1 MQSFLNDQVST
12 TEAKEIL
19 KNTDVDFNKATDEEI
34 NQAVLQ
40 AALKE
45 MVDKQKSTE
54 TLATQPRTRT
64 FMRAMATPRMLAA
77 AVSGD
82 EKAQKSLNY
91 SDNYTFASLV
101 FDPEALDSDAVKN
114 STSIPFNIHAYMS
127 GSNSGSRYKIDLNL
141 DSKIAD
147 HVTKIS
153 VNQAGGSN
161 PVTFT
166 RLKNDDGTPSNIWEI
181 NYIRAN
187 GGLFGGAEI
196 LANKTAA
203 GGQIELDDTVE
214 NILNEAGDLSN
225 NKLNYQIYVRD
236 SSANTIVRS
245 SESSGYFLTS
255 TDDDLVKLNNNTSTA
270 NSKDFKASSGTAIL
284 DTKVGDN
291 GAIIVD
297 QQIVK
302 NGTFGY
308 GGASN
313 KQWSYNYQIDKDLIP
328 FIQSV
333 ELDRYDYNGLNGFN
347 KTYNASNKVAD
358 LSIDANGNGTITAS
372 DLNSL
377 IEFNNGLPEPI
388 GMRIV
393 IKLNQSANNILT
405 KDAQYD
411 ANGNLI
417 TSTAD
422 QVEDFTFAGYLTDN
436 AGQLINNSLGTSS
449 LELQDY
455 DQDGLLDR
463 YEREVSLTDP
473 NDADTD
479 DDSKNDGDEVKTY
492 KTSALVGKPTA
503 ADITINDTKVSG
515 SVTLKANA
523 GTQTAKVINS
533 AGQVIGT
540 STVNSDGTFSV
551 TIPKSAAG
559 QYTIAIDASN
569 YDNDETNTFNII
581 DNTIVPAPL
590 VDPVDDNDT
599 TIGVHGTAGSTITV
613 KDNNNNVI
621 GTVTLGANSTS
632 GTLTLSKPLTAGT
645 QLTSTASKNGKT
657 SEVSPTV
664 TVTDATAPDAPVI
677 NPVTSEDTTV
687 TGTAEPNSTVT
698 ITFPNGTKVEA
709 IATSNGSYRVA
720 IPTNIDLKGGETLKV
735 TSTDKAGNKSTNAN
749 TTVVDVTAPD
759 EPTINTVT
767 SEDTQIT
774 GTAEPNSTVTVTYPD
789 GTTSTATADA
799 SGNYT
804 MDIPASEDLI
814 GNEEL
819 SVTATD
825 AAGNVSTEGGTTVL
839 DTTAPEVPTVNS
851 VTSEDTTITG
861 TAEPNS
867 TVTVTF
873 PDGTTAT
880 ANADGDGNYTI
891 DIPSNEDLKGGETL
905 PVTSTDEAG
914 NQSGEATTTVTDIT
928 APEVPT
934 INPVTSEDTTITGH
948 AEPNSTVTVTFP
960 DGNTATAA
968 TDTDGNYVINIPT
981 DEDLKGGEELSVA
994 STDKAGNKSDVAT
1007 TEVTDT
1013 TAPEVPTVNPV
1024 TSEDTTITGTA
1035 EPNSTVTVTFPD
1047 GTTATAETDADGN
1060 YVIDIPSNE
1069 DLKGGEVL
1077 PVTATD
1083 KAGNTSDEAST
1094 TVTDITAP
1102 VVPTVNPVTSE
1113 DTTITG
1119 KAEPNSTVTV
1129 TFPDGTTATGT
1140 TDADGN
1146 YTIDIP
1152 TNEDLKGGE
1161 TLPVT
1166 ATDKDGNQS
1175 DQATTTVT
1183 DTTAPEA
1190 PTVNPVTSDDTQIT
1204 GKAEPNSTVTVT
1216 FPDGNTASATTDA
1229 DGNYVINIPS
1239 SEDLKGGETLPVTA
1253 TDKAGNKSDEATT
1266 TVTDTTA
1273 PTVPTVNPVTSEDTQ
1288 ITGKAEPGSTVT
1300 VTFPDG
1306 TTATGTTDAD
1316 GNYVIDIPSNED
1328 LKGGETLPVT
1338 ATDKDGNKSDPATTV
1353 VTDTTAPTVPT
1364 VNPVTSDDTTITGK
1378 AEPGSTVTVTFP
1390 DGTTATGITDEN
1402 GNYVINI
1409 PSREDLKGGETLPVT
1424 ATDKDGNRSDP
1435 ATTTVTDTTAPDAP
1449 TVNPVTSDDTTITG
1463 KAEPGSTVTV
1473 TFPDGNTASATTDAD
1488 GNYTINIPTNE
1499 DLKGG
1504 ETLPV
1509 TATDKTG
1516 NTSGEATTTVTDTT
1530 APDAPTVNPV
1540 TSDDTQITGKAEP
1553 NSTVTVTFPDGT
1565 KASGITD
1572 ADGNY
1577 VIDIPANE
1585 DLKGGEDLPI
1595 TATDKAGNTS
1605 GETKTTVTDTTAPT
1619 IPTVN
1624 PVTSDDTQ
1632 IKGKAEPGSTVTVTF
1647 PDGTTATGTTDAEG
1661 NYVIDIPA
1669 NEDLKGGET
1678 LPVTATDKD
1687 GNESEPA
1694 TTVVTDTT
1702 APTTPTVNPVTSD
1715 DTQITGKAEPGST
1728 VTVTFPDGTTATGTA
1743 DENGNYIIDIPANE
1757 DLKGGE
1763 TLPVTATD
1771 KAGNKS
1777 DPATTTVADTTAPT
1791 VPSINPVT
1799 SDDTEITGKAEPGS
1813 TVTVT
1818 FPDGT
1823 TATGTAD
1830 DDGNYT
1836 INIPSSEDL
1845 KGGETL
1851 PVTATDKD
1859 GNKSDPATTTV
1870 ADTTAPDAPT
1880 VNPVTS
1886 DDTQI
1891 TGKAEPNSTVTVT
1904 FPDGK
1909 TASAT
1914 TDADGNYVINIP
1926 SSEDLKGGETLPVT
1940 STDKAGNTSDKATTT
1955 VTDTTAPDVPTI
1967 NSVTSEDKTITGTA
1981 EPNSTVTVTFPDGTT
1996 ATGTADDEG
2005 NYVIDIPAN
2014 EDLKGGE
2021 TLPVT
2026 ATDKAGNTSDKA
2038 TTTVTDTTAPTVPS
2052 VNPVTSDDTQITGK
2066 AEPGSTVTV
2075 TFPDGTTAT
2084 GTTDDNGNYVI
2095 NIPANEDLKGGET
2108 LPVTAT
2114 DKDGN
2119 KSEPATTVVTDT
2131 TAPSVPTVNPVTSED
2146 KTITGKAEPGSTV
2159 TVTFP
2164 DGTTATGTT
2173 DDNGN
2178 YVINIPANEDLKGG
2192 ETLPVTATDKDGNKS
2207 DKATTTVADTTAP
2220 TVPTVNPVTSEDK
2233 TITGKAE
2240 PGSTVTVT
2248 FPDGTT
2254 ATGTA
2259 DDNGNY
2265 VIDIPSNEDLKGGET
2280 LPVTSTDKDGNKS
2293 DPATTV
2299 VADTTAPTVPTVNPV
2314 TSEDKTI
2321 TGTAEP
2327 NSRVT
2332 VTFPDGNTASATTDA
2347 DGNYV
2352 INIPANEDLK
2362 GGETLPVTATDKD
2375 GNQSDPATTTV
2386 TDTTAP
2392 EAPTVNPVTSDDTQ
2406 ITGKAEPNS
2415 TVTVTFP
2422 DGTTA
2427 TGTAD
2432 ADGNYVIDI
2441 PSNED
2446 LKGGETLPVTA
2457 TDKDG
2462 NTSEPATTVVTDT
2475 TAPTVPTVNPVTSED
2490 KTITGTAEPNST
2502 VTVTFPDGTTAT
2514 GTADAD
2520 GNYVIDIPSNED
2532 LKGGETLP
2540 VTATDKDGNTSEPAT
2555 TVVTDTTAPDTP
2567 TINPVTSDDTQI
2579 TGKAEPN
2586 SRVTVT
2592 FPDGTTTTGI
2602 ADDDGNYVIDIP
2614 ANEDLKG
2621 GETLPVTA
2629 TDKDGNTSEPASTV
2643 VTDTTAPSVPT
2654 VNPVTSEDKTITG
2667 TAEPGSTVT
2676 VTFPDGRTA
2685 SGTAD
2690 KNGNYVINIPTG
2702 EELNGGDHIGVTA
2715 TDADGNISP
2724 STDGTVIDNSKP
2736 VDPNQPT
2743 EPTKPVDP
2751 TNPNHTKQ
2759 PTDSDDSTNPS
2770 QPAEPKETKDSTQ
2783 PTAPS
2788 NDSKS
2793 TSSTRA
2799 YGSNKATHNSVQRD
2813 TEEQAQTDNNS
2824 EVTNS
2829 NQNNGS
2835 KVVDMNGQQVEKST
2849 KSSTNKDKD
2858 QGKGQSELPETGQ
2871 DVVNKG
2877 TLFGTLLAGL
2887 GALFLFFKR
2896 RREDE
2901 DEEENK

>member
-1 MQSFLNDQVST
+1 
-12 TEAKEIL
+12 
-19 KNTDVDFNKATDEEI
+19 
-34 NQAVLQ
+34 
-40 AALKE
+40 
-45 MVDKQKSTE
+45 
-54 TLATQPRTRT
+54 
-64 FMRAMATPRMLAA
+64 
-77 AVSGD
+77 
-82 EKAQKSLNY
+82 
-91 SDNYTFASLV
+91 
-101 FDPEALDSDAVKN
+101 
-114 STSIPFNIHAYMS
+114 
-127 GSNSGSRYKIDLNL
+127 
-141 DSKIAD
+141 
-147 HVTKIS
+147 
-153 VNQAGGSN
+153 
-161 PVTFT
+161 
-166 RLKNDDGTPSNIWEI
+166 
-181 NYIRAN
+181 
-187 GGLFGGAEI
+187 
-196 LANKTAA
+196 
-203 GGQIELDDTVE
+203 
-214 NILNEAGDLSN
+214 
-225 NKLNYQIYVRD
+225 
-236 SSANTIVRS
+236 
-245 SESSGYFLTS
+245 
-255 TDDDLVKLNNNTSTA
+255 
-270 NSKDFKASSGTAIL
+270 
-284 DTKVGDN
+284 
-291 GAIIVD
+291 
-297 QQIVK
+297 
-302 NGTFGY
+302 
-308 GGASN
+308 
-313 KQWSYNYQIDKDLIP
+313 
-328 FIQSV
+328 
-333 ELDRYDYNGLNGFN
+333 
-347 KTYNASNKVAD
+347 
-358 LSIDANGNGTITAS
+358 
-372 DLNSL
+372 
-377 IEFNNGLPEPI
+377 
-388 GMRIV
+388 MRIV

-436 AGQLINNSLGTSS
+436 AGQLINNSLGTSY

-492 KTSALVGKPTA
+492 KTSPLVGKPTA

-698 ITFPNGTKVEA
+698 VTFPDGTTQVTTADASGNYTVNIPANEDFTGGETITASAKDGAGNKSVDSNITVTDATAPNQPTVNRVTSEDKTITGTAEPNSTVTITFPNGTKVEA

-720 IPTNIDLKGGETLKV
+720 IPTNIDLKGGETLNV

-1316 GNYVIDIPSNED
+1316 GNYVIDIPTNED

-1424 ATDKDGNRSDP
+1424 ATDKDGNKSDL

-1791 VPSINPVT
+1791 VPSVNPVT

-1870 ADTTAPDAPT
+1870 ADTTAP
-1880 VNPVTS
+1880 
-1886 DDTQI
+1886 
-1891 TGKAEPNSTVTVT
+1891 
-1904 FPDGK
+1904 
-1909 TASAT
+1909 
-1914 TDADGNYVINIP
+1914 
-1926 SSEDLKGGETLPVT
+1926 
-1940 STDKAGNTSDKATTT
+1940 
-1955 VTDTTAPDVPTI
+1955 
-1967 NSVTSEDKTITGTA
+1967 
-1981 EPNSTVTVTFPDGTT
+1981 
-1996 ATGTADDEG
+1996 
-2005 NYVIDIPAN
+2005 
-2014 EDLKGGE
+2014 
-2021 TLPVT
+2021 
-2026 ATDKAGNTSDKA
+2026 
-2038 TTTVTDTTAPTVPS
+2038 
-2052 VNPVTSDDTQITGK
+2052 
-2066 AEPGSTVTV
+2066 
-2075 TFPDGTTAT
+2075 
-2084 GTTDDNGNYVI
+2084 
-2095 NIPANEDLKGGET
+2095 
-2108 LPVTAT
+2108 
-2114 DKDGN
+2114 
-2119 KSEPATTVVTDT
+2119 
-2131 TAPSVPTVNPVTSED
+2131 SVPTVNPVTSED

-2192 ETLPVTATDKDGNKS
+2192 ETLPVTS
-2207 DKATTTVADTTAP
+2207 
-2220 TVPTVNPVTSEDK
+2220 
-2233 TITGKAE
+2233 
-2240 PGSTVTVT
+2240 
-2248 FPDGTT
+2248 
-2254 ATGTA
+2254 
-2259 DDNGNY
+2259 
-2265 VIDIPSNEDLKGGET
+2265 
-2280 LPVTSTDKDGNKS
+2280 
-2293 DPATTV
+2293 
-2299 VADTTAPTVPTVNPV
+2299 
-2314 TSEDKTI
+2314 
-2321 TGTAEP
+2321 
-2327 NSRVT
+2327 
-2332 VTFPDGNTASATTDA
+2332 TDA

-2406 ITGKAEPNS
+2406 ITGKAEPGS

-2427 TGTAD
+2427 SATTD
-2432 ADGNYVIDI
+2432 EDGNYVIDI

-2462 NTSEPATTVVTDT
+2462 NESDPATTVVTDT
-2475 TAPTVPTVNPVTSED
+2475 TAPTAPTVNPVTSED

-2540 VTATDKDGNTSEPAT
+2540 VTATDKDGNESDPAT
-2555 TVVTDTTAPDTP
+2555 TVVTDTTAPDAP

-2676 VTFPDGRTA
+2676 VTFPDGTTATGTADADGNYVIDIPSNEDLKGGETLPVTATDKDGNTSEKASTVVKDTTAPNVPTINPVTSDDTQITGKAEPNSTVTVTFPDGTTASATTDADGNYVIDIPSNVDLKGGETLPVTATDKDGNTSDKASTVVTDTTAPTAPTVNPVTSEDKTITGTAESGSTVTVTFPDGTTATGIADENGNYVIDIPANEDLKGGETLPVTATDKDGNTSEKASTVVKDTTAPEAPTVNPVHKGDKTITGTAEPGSTVTVTFPDGRTA

-2690 KNGNYVINIPTG
+2690 EDGNYVINIPTG
-2702 EELNGGDHIGVTA
+2702 EELKGGDHIGVTA

-2770 QPAEPKETKDSTQ
+2770 QPAEPKETKDTTQ

>member
-1 MQSFLNDQVST
+1 
-12 TEAKEIL
+12 
-19 KNTDVDFNKATDEEI
+19 
-34 NQAVLQ
+34 
-40 AALKE
+40 
-45 MVDKQKSTE
+45 
-54 TLATQPRTRT
+54 
-64 FMRAMATPRMLAA
+64 
-77 AVSGD
+77 
-82 EKAQKSLNY
+82 
-91 SDNYTFASLV
+91 
-101 FDPEALDSDAVKN
+101 
-114 STSIPFNIHAYMS
+114 
-127 GSNSGSRYKIDLNL
+127 
-141 DSKIAD
+141 
-147 HVTKIS
+147 
-153 VNQAGGSN
+153 
-161 PVTFT
+161 
-166 RLKNDDGTPSNIWEI
+166 
-181 NYIRAN
+181 
-187 GGLFGGAEI
+187 
-196 LANKTAA
+196 
-203 GGQIELDDTVE
+203 
-214 NILNEAGDLSN
+214 
-225 NKLNYQIYVRD
+225 
-236 SSANTIVRS
+236 
-245 SESSGYFLTS
+245 
-255 TDDDLVKLNNNTSTA
+255 
-270 NSKDFKASSGTAIL
+270 
-284 DTKVGDN
+284 
-291 GAIIVD
+291 
-297 QQIVK
+297 
-302 NGTFGY
+302 
-308 GGASN
+308 
-313 KQWSYNYQIDKDLIP
+313 
-328 FIQSV
+328 
-333 ELDRYDYNGLNGFN
+333 
-347 KTYNASNKVAD
+347 
-358 LSIDANGNGTITAS
+358 
-372 DLNSL
+372 
-377 IEFNNGLPEPI
+377 
-388 GMRIV
+388 MRIV

-1119 KAEPNSTVTV
+1119 KAEPNSTVT
-1129 TFPDGTTATGT
+1129 FPDGTTATGT

-1390 DGTTATGITDEN
+1390 DGT
-1402 GNYVINI
+1402 
-1409 PSREDLKGGETLPVT
+1409 
-1424 ATDKDGNRSDP
+1424 
-1435 ATTTVTDTTAPDAP
+1435 
-1449 TVNPVTSDDTTITG
+1449 
-1463 KAEPGSTVTV
+1463 
-1473 TFPDGNTASATTDAD
+1473 
-1488 GNYTINIPTNE
+1488 
-1499 DLKGG
+1499 
-1504 ETLPV
+1504 
-1509 TATDKTG
+1509 
-1516 NTSGEATTTVTDTT
+1516 
-1530 APDAPTVNPV
+1530 
-1540 TSDDTQITGKAEP
+1540 
-1553 NSTVTVTFPDGT
+1553 

-1715 DTQITGKAEPGST
+1715 DTQ
-1728 VTVTFPDGTTATGTA
+1728 
-1743 DENGNYIIDIPANE
+1743 
-1757 DLKGGE
+1757 
-1763 TLPVTATD
+1763 
-1771 KAGNKS
+1771 
-1777 DPATTTVADTTAPT
+1777 
-1791 VPSINPVT
+1791 
-1799 SDDTEITGKAEPGS
+1799 ITGKAEPGS

-2406 ITGKAEPNS
+2406 ITGKAESNS

>member
-1 MQSFLNDQVST
+1 M
-12 TEAKEIL
+12 
-19 KNTDVDFNKATDEEI
+19 
-34 NQAVLQ
+34 
-40 AALKE
+40 
-45 MVDKQKSTE
+45 
-54 TLATQPRTRT
+54 
-64 FMRAMATPRMLAA
+64 
-77 AVSGD
+77 
-82 EKAQKSLNY
+82 
-91 SDNYTFASLV
+91 
-101 FDPEALDSDAVKN
+101 
-114 STSIPFNIHAYMS
+114 
-127 GSNSGSRYKIDLNL
+127 
-141 DSKIAD
+141 
-147 HVTKIS
+147 
-153 VNQAGGSN
+153 
-161 PVTFT
+161 
-166 RLKNDDGTPSNIWEI
+166 
-181 NYIRAN
+181 
-187 GGLFGGAEI
+187 
-196 LANKTAA
+196 
-203 GGQIELDDTVE
+203 
-214 NILNEAGDLSN
+214 
-225 NKLNYQIYVRD
+225 
-236 SSANTIVRS
+236 
-245 SESSGYFLTS
+245 
-255 TDDDLVKLNNNTSTA
+255 
-270 NSKDFKASSGTAIL
+270 
-284 DTKVGDN
+284 
-291 GAIIVD
+291 
-297 QQIVK
+297 
-302 NGTFGY
+302 
-308 GGASN
+308 
-313 KQWSYNYQIDKDLIP
+313 
-328 FIQSV
+328 
-333 ELDRYDYNGLNGFN
+333 
-347 KTYNASNKVAD
+347 
-358 LSIDANGNGTITAS
+358 
-372 DLNSL
+372 
-377 IEFNNGLPEPI
+377 
-388 GMRIV
+388 
-393 IKLNQSANNILT
+393 
-405 KDAQYD
+405 
-411 ANGNLI
+411 
-417 TSTAD
+417 
-422 QVEDFTFAGYLTDN
+422 
-436 AGQLINNSLGTSS
+436 
-449 LELQDY
+449 
-455 DQDGLLDR
+455 
-463 YEREVSLTDP
+463 
-473 NDADTD
+473 
-479 DDSKNDGDEVKTY
+479 
-492 KTSALVGKPTA
+492 
-503 ADITINDTKVSG
+503 
-515 SVTLKANA
+515 
-523 GTQTAKVINS
+523 
-533 AGQVIGT
+533 
-540 STVNSDGTFSV
+540 NSDGTFSV

-698 ITFPNGTKVEA
+698 VTFPDGTTQVTTADASGNYTVNIPANEDFTGGETITASAKDAAGNKSVDSNITVTDATAPNQPTVNRVTSEDKTITGTAEPNSTVTITFPNGTKVEA

-720 IPTNIDLKGGETLKV
+720 IPTNIDLKGGETLNV

-1316 GNYVIDIPSNED
+1316 GNYVIDIPTNED

-1424 ATDKDGNRSDP
+1424 ATDKDGNKSDP

-1632 IKGKAEPGSTVTVTF
+1632 I
-1647 PDGTTATGTTDAEG
+1647 
-1661 NYVIDIPA
+1661 
-1669 NEDLKGGET
+1669 
-1678 LPVTATDKD
+1678 
-1687 GNESEPA
+1687 
-1694 TTVVTDTT
+1694 
-1702 APTTPTVNPVTSD
+1702 
-1715 DTQITGKAEPGST
+1715 TGKAEPGST

-1791 VPSINPVT
+1791 VPSVNPVT

-1813 TVTVT
+1813 TVT

-2207 DKATTTVADTTAP
+2207 DQATTTVADTTAP

-2462 NTSEPATTVVTDT
+2462 NTSDKATTVVTDT

-2676 VTFPDGRTA
+2676 VTFPDGTTATGTADADGNYVIDIPSNEDLKGGETLPVTATDKDGNTSEKASTVVKDTTAPNVPTINPVTSDDTQITGKAEPNSTVTVTFPDGTTASATTDADGNYVIDIPSNVDLKGGETLSVTATDKDGNTSDKASTVVTDTTAPTAPTVNPVTSEDKTITGTAEPGSTVTVTFPDGTTATGTADENGNYVIDIPANEDLKGGETLPVTATDKDGNTSEKASTVVKDTTAPEAPTVNPVHKGDKTITGTAEPGSTVTVTFPDGRTA

-2690 KNGNYVINIPTG
+2690 EDGNYVINIPTG
-2702 EELNGGDHIGVTA
+2702 EELKGGDHIGVTA

-2770 QPAEPKETKDSTQ
+2770 QPAEPKETKDTTQ

>member
-1 MQSFLNDQVST
+1 MW
-12 TEAKEIL
+12 
-19 KNTDVDFNKATDEEI
+19 
-34 NQAVLQ
+34 
-40 AALKE
+40 
-45 MVDKQKSTE
+45 
-54 TLATQPRTRT
+54 R
-64 FMRAMATPRMLAA
+64 
-77 AVSGD
+77 
-82 EKAQKSLNY
+82 
-91 SDNYTFASLV
+91 
-101 FDPEALDSDAVKN
+101 
-114 STSIPFNIHAYMS
+114 
-127 GSNSGSRYKIDLNL
+127 
-141 DSKIAD
+141 
-147 HVTKIS
+147 
-153 VNQAGGSN
+153 
-161 PVTFT
+161 
-166 RLKNDDGTPSNIWEI
+166 
-181 NYIRAN
+181 
-187 GGLFGGAEI
+187 
-196 LANKTAA
+196 
-203 GGQIELDDTVE
+203 
-214 NILNEAGDLSN
+214 SN
-225 NKLNYQIYVRD
+225 NNCHRYNC
-236 SSANTIVRS
+236 ARS
-245 SESSGYFLTS
+245 
-255 TDDDLVKLNNNTSTA
+255 
-270 NSKDFKASSGTAIL
+270 
-284 DTKVGDN
+284 
-291 GAIIVD
+291 
-297 QQIVK
+297 
-302 NGTFGY
+302 
-308 GGASN
+308 
-313 KQWSYNYQIDKDLIP
+313 
-328 FIQSV
+328 
-333 ELDRYDYNGLNGFN
+333 
-347 KTYNASNKVAD
+347 
-358 LSIDANGNGTITAS
+358 
-372 DLNSL
+372 
-377 IEFNNGLPEPI
+377 
-388 GMRIV
+388 
-393 IKLNQSANNILT
+393 
-405 KDAQYD
+405 
-411 ANGNLI
+411 
-417 TSTAD
+417 
-422 QVEDFTFAGYLTDN
+422 
-436 AGQLINNSLGTSS
+436 
-449 LELQDY
+449 
-455 DQDGLLDR
+455 
-463 YEREVSLTDP
+463 
-473 NDADTD
+473 
-479 DDSKNDGDEVKTY
+479 
-492 KTSALVGKPTA
+492 
-503 ADITINDTKVSG
+503 
-515 SVTLKANA
+515 
-523 GTQTAKVINS
+523 
-533 AGQVIGT
+533 
-540 STVNSDGTFSV
+540 
-551 TIPKSAAG
+551 
-559 QYTIAIDASN
+559 
-569 YDNDETNTFNII
+569 
-581 DNTIVPAPL
+581 
-590 VDPVDDNDT
+590 
-599 TIGVHGTAGSTITV
+599 
-613 KDNNNNVI
+613 
-621 GTVTLGANSTS
+621 
-632 GTLTLSKPLTAGT
+632 
-645 QLTSTASKNGKT
+645 
-657 SEVSPTV
+657 
-664 TVTDATAPDAPVI
+664 
-677 NPVTSEDTTV
+677 
-687 TGTAEPNSTVT
+687 
-698 ITFPNGTKVEA
+698 
-709 IATSNGSYRVA
+709 
-720 IPTNIDLKGGETLKV
+720 
-735 TSTDKAGNKSTNAN
+735 
-749 TTVVDVTAPD
+749 
-759 EPTINTVT
+759 
-767 SEDTQIT
+767 
-774 GTAEPNSTVTVTYPD
+774 
-789 GTTSTATADA
+789 
-799 SGNYT
+799 
-804 MDIPASEDLI
+804 
-814 GNEEL
+814 
-819 SVTATD
+819 
-825 AAGNVSTEGGTTVL
+825 
-839 DTTAPEVPTVNS
+839 
-851 VTSEDTTITG
+851 
-861 TAEPNS
+861 
-867 TVTVTF
+867 
-873 PDGTTAT
+873 
-880 ANADGDGNYTI
+880 
-891 DIPSNEDLKGGETL
+891 
-905 PVTSTDEAG
+905 
-914 NQSGEATTTVTDIT
+914 
-928 APEVPT
+928 VPT

-1146 YTIDIP
+1146 Y
-1152 TNEDLKGGE
+1152 
-1161 TLPVT
+1161 
-1166 ATDKDGNQS
+1166 
-1175 DQATTTVT
+1175 
-1183 DTTAPEA
+1183 
-1190 PTVNPVTSDDTQIT
+1190 
-1204 GKAEPNSTVTVT
+1204 
-1216 FPDGNTASATTDA
+1216 
-1229 DGNYVINIPS
+1229 
-1239 SEDLKGGETLPVTA
+1239 
-1253 TDKAGNKSDEATT
+1253 
-1266 TVTDTTA
+1266 
-1273 PTVPTVNPVTSEDTQ
+1273 
-1288 ITGKAEPGSTVT
+1288 
-1300 VTFPDG
+1300 
-1306 TTATGTTDAD
+1306 
-1316 GNYVIDIPSNED
+1316 VIDIPSNED

-1390 DGTTATGITDEN
+1390 DGTTATGTTDAE
-1402 GNYVINI
+1402 GNYVIDI
-1409 PSREDLKGGETLPVT
+1409 PANEDLKGGETLPVT
-1424 ATDKDGNRSDP
+1424 ATDKDGNESEP
-1435 ATTTVTDTTAPDAP
+1435 ATTVVTDTTAPTTP

-1859 GNKSDPATTTV
+1859 GNKSDPATTV

-2422 DGTTA
+2422 DGTTT
-2427 TGTAD
+2427 TGIAD
-2432 ADGNYVIDI
+2432 DDGNYVIDI
-2441 PSNED
+2441 PANED

-2462 NTSEPATTVVTDT
+2462 NTSEPASTVVTDT
-2475 TAPTVPTVNPVTSED
+2475 TAPSVPTVNPVTSED
-2490 KTITGTAEPNST
+2490 KTITGTAEPNSRVTVTFPDGNTASATTDADGNYVINIPANEDLKGGETLPVTATDKDGNQSDPATTTVTDTTAPEAPTVNPVTSDDTQITGKAEPNSTVTVTFPDGTTTTGIADDDGNYVIDIPANEDLKGGETLPVTATDKDGNTSEPASTVVTDTTAPSVPTVNPVTSEDKTITGTAEPGST

-2586 SRVTVT
+2586 STVTVT
-2592 FPDGTTTTGI
+2592 FPDGTTASATTD
-2602 ADDDGNYVIDIP
+2602 ADGNYVIDIP
-2614 ANEDLKG
+2614 SNEDLKG

-2629 TDKDGNTSEPASTV
+2629 TDKDGNTSDKASTV
-2643 VTDTTAPSVPT
+2643 VTDTTAPTAPTINPVTSDDTQITGKAEPNSRVTVTFPDGTTATGIADENGNYVIDIPANEDLKGGEKLPVTATDKDGNTSEKASTVVKDTTAPEAPT
-2654 VNPVTSEDKTITG
+2654 VNPVHKGDKTITG